1 MANYMAEVAK
11 MLGVE
16 LGEEFEIEF
25 PAPSTVSMTAVFKE
39 NEFRIV
45 KTDAYIMTPY
55 WNYSVLHSLLV
66 GSLIIKHKPW
76 KPNDE
81 ERYWYVDERGR
92 IWSDYFDYYSCASHC
107 MNYYKLGNCYRTCE
121 EAEANRD
128 KWVKFYSSD
137 EVLEV

>member
-1 MANYMAEVAK
+1 MANHMAEVAK

-25 PAPSTVSMTAVFKE
+25 PAPSTISTTAVFKE

-45 KTDAYIMTPY
+45 KTDAYTVTPY
-55 WNYSVLHSLLV
+55 WDYSVLHDLLV
-66 GSLIIKHKPW
+66 DSLAIKRKPW
-76 KPNDE
+76 KPSAGDQ
-81 ERYWYVDERGR
+81 YWYVSSNG
-92 IWSDYFDYYSCASHC
+92 SADYYCWTDDILDFLT
-107 MNYYKLGNCYRTCE
+107 YKLGNCYRTRE

-128 KWVKFYSSD
+128 KWVKFYESD

>member
-1 MANYMAEVAK
+1 MANHMAEVAK

-25 PAPSTVSMTAVFKE
+25 PAPSTISTTAVFKE

-66 GSLIIKHKPW
+66 GILTIKRKPW
-76 KPNDE
+76 KPKCGE
-81 ERYWYVDERGR
+81 AYWYVTILDGEIDFG
-92 IWSDYFDYYSCASHC
+92 IWRDTLRDITL
-107 MNYYKLGNCYRTCE
+107 YKLGNYYRTYD

-128 KWVKFYSSD
+128 KWVKFYASN

>member
-1 MANYMAEVAK
+1 MNYMAEVAK

-25 PAPSTVSMTAVFKE
+25 PAPSTVSTTAVFKE
-39 NEFRIV
+39 NKFRIV

-66 GSLIIKHKPW
+66 GSLTIKRKPW
-76 KPNDE
+76 KPKRGD
-81 ERYWYVDERGR
+81 RYYTTVLDGKIIFDIWYDTLQDISR
-92 IWSDYFDYYSCASHC
+92 
-107 MNYYKLGNCYRTCE
+107 YKIGNCYRTYE
-121 EAEANRD
+121 EAEANCD
-128 KWVKFYSSD
+128 KWVKFYASD

>member
-1 MANYMAEVAK
+1 MNYMAEVAK

-25 PAPSTVSMTAVFKE
+25 PAPSTIFTTAVFKE

-45 KTDAYIMTPY
+45 KTDAYITTPY

-66 GSLIIKHKPW
+66 GALTIKRKPW
-76 KPNDE
+76 KPKCGE
-81 ERYWYVDERGR
+81 AYWCVTILDGEIDFD
-92 IWSDYFDYYSCASHC
+92 IWRDTLRDITL
-107 MNYYKLGNCYRTCE
+107 YKLGNCYRTYD

-128 KWVKFYSSD
+128 KWVKFYASN

>member
-1 MANYMAEVAK
+1 MNHMAEVAK

-16 LGEEFEIEF
+16 LDEEFEIDF
-25 PAPSTVSMTAVFKE
+25 PAPSTISTTAVFKE

-66 GSLIIKHKPW
+66 GSFTIKRKPW
-76 KPNDE
+76 KPSKGDK
-81 ERYWYVDERGR
+81 YWHISSNG
-92 IWSDYFDYYSCASHC
+92 SADYYCWTDDTLDFLT
-107 MNYYKLGNCYRTCE
+107 YKLGNCYRTRE